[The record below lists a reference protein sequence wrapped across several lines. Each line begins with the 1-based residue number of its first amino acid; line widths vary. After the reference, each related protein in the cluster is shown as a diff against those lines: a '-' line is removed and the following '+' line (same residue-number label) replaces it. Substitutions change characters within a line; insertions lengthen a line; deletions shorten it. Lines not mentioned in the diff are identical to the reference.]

1 MMNASDANACS
12 RSTREEEEEEEKK
25 KEREDDEGPVVGGV
39 HALCCW

>member
-1 MMNASDANACS
+1 MNASDANACS
-12 RSTREEEEEEEKK
+12 RSTREEEEEKK